1 MSNLQKWF
9 LILAL
14 WVVILFL
21 GFGFYWLQI
30 RPAKIRKICSEEAG
44 RLAAGVKSNFADMI
58 KVNQAMYSDCLN
70 RNGVE
75 R

>member
-14 WVVILFL
+14 WAVILAVVFA
-21 GFGFYWLQI
+21 FYWLQI
-30 RPAKIRKICSEEAG
+30 RPAKVRKICSKEAERFASG
-44 RLAAGVKSNFADMI
+44 IKSNFADMI
-58 KVNQAMYSDCLN
+58 KVNQAMYSDCLS